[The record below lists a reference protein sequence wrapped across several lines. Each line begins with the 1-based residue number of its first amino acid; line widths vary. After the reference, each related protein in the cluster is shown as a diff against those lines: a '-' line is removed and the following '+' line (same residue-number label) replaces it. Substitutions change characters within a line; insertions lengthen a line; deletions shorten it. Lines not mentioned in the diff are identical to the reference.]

1 LSPKE
6 ETARPRL
13 PSGFSDSPPTETA
26 ARDWVLDT
34 VCQVYRSYGFVP
46 LDTSP
51 VEYFQTIVSGHDDI
65 ASKQIYRLFKDK
77 LPEPNKA
84 LALRFELTGSL
95 VRFVT
100 QNIDRFPLPFKR
112 YQVGYVWR
120 GERPQRGRFRQFLQ
134 FDVDTVGIA
143 DPVADTEILE
153 VVYRSLEALKL
164 PAFEIRLSSRN
175 LLSGLAAVLGLTT
188 EEERLRFFRILD
200 KYDKIGACSVLQLLE
215 QPPAAHE
222 EGMGFSHSQLSTVE
236 KVLAMKGANESLL
249 EQMEEVAR
257 GPAETAAGLRELRSV
272 LRYWNEARLPRPDFL
287 RVIPHLARGLDY
299 YTGPVFETFLPS
311 DENLGSI
318 MAGGRYDGLVGR
330 YVGRDI
336 PAVGVSMGIDRLIVA
351 LENLSLMPET
361 LSACRVLVAV
371 LSEEER
377 ETMYGVASQLR
388 QHGITTELYL
398 GNKLTFR
405 EQIKYAAA
413 QGIPWLLIQGE
424 NERHKGV
431 VALRDLAAREQIE
444 LSLDQ
449 AVLRL
454 KEL

>member
-1 LSPKE
+1 MSPKE

-13 PSGFSDSPPTETA
+13 PSGFTDSPPFETA

-34 VCQVYRSYGFVP
+34 VCHVYRSYGFVP

-51 VEYFQTIVSGHDDI
+51 VEYYKTIVSGHDDS
-65 ASKQIYRLFKDK
+65 ASKQIYRLYKEK
-77 LPEPNKA
+77 LPESNKA

-100 QNIDRFPLPFKR
+100 QNIDRLPLPFKR

-134 FDVDTVGIA
+134 FDVDTIGIA

-164 PAFEIRLSSRN
+164 PAFQIRLSSRN
-175 LLSGLAAVLGLTT
+175 LLSGLAAVLGLRN

-200 KYDKIGACSVLQLLE
+200 KYDKIEASGVLRLLE
-215 QPPAAHE
+215 EPPTADE
-222 EGMGFSHSQLSTVE
+222 EGMAFSPSQLSIVE
-236 KVLAMKGANESLL
+236 KVLAMNGENESLL
-249 EQMEEVAR
+249 DQIEEVAR

-272 LRYWNEARLPRPDFL
+272 LRYWNEAGLPRPDFL
-287 RVIPHLARGLDY
+287 RVVPHLARGLDY

-330 YVGRDI
+330 YVGREI
-336 PAVGVSMGIDRLIVA
+336 PAVGVSMGIDRLLVA
-351 LENLSLMPET
+351 LESLSLLPET

-388 QHGITTELYL
+388 RRGVPTELYL
-398 GNKLTFR
+398 GNKLAFR

-424 NERHKGV
+424 NERQSDV
-431 VALRDLAAREQIE
+431 VALRDLATREQVE

-449 AVLRL
+449 AILRL
-454 KEL
+454 KES